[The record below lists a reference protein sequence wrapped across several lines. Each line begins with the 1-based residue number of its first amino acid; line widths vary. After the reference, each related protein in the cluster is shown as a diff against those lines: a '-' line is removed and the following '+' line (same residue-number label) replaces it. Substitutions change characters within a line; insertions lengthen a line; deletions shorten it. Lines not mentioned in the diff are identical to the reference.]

1 MNIFTLKTKNYSKQT
16 IILKTI
22 LKNNKLT
29 ATINHRGAELIS
41 LENNNQRDYIWNGN
55 PEFWGKHSPVLFP
68 IVGTLKNNLFHY
80 KNQEYHLPRHGFARD
95 MDFEL
100 VESTAEKAVFLLSY
114 NSETLKNY
122 PFEFQLQLI
131 YTLAETK
138 LSISYHVCNTGIN
151 TMPFSIGAHPA
162 FALPESFESYEVEF
176 EQTEP
181 LQYHLLENDLVST
194 ETKKLNTRNNKI
206 ALDYTLFEHDA
217 LIFKTILSKQLT
229 ILEHNRPL
237 LKVDYEGFPNLG
249 IWTKNAAAF
258 ICIEPWYGYSDVL
271 DSSNDLFQ
279 KEGIQI
285 LESKSRFQAAFSI
298 EIL

>member
-1 MNIFTLKTKNYSKQT
+1 MNIFTVNTDCLSKTKT
-16 IILKTI
+16 ILNTT

-41 LENNNQRDYIWNGN
+41 LKDNDQRDYIWNGN

-68 IVGTLKNNLFHY
+68 IVGTLKNNSFHY
-80 KNQEYHLPRHGFARD
+80 ENQEYHLSRHGFARD

-100 VESTAEKAVFLLSY
+100 VESTAEKAVFLLSH

-131 YTLAETK
+131 YTLEETK
-138 LSISYHVCNTGIN
+138 LSISYHVFNAGTN

-162 FALPESFESYEVEF
+162 FALPESFESYEIEF
-176 EQTEP
+176 NQNEP
-181 LQYHLLENDLVST
+181 LQYHLLENDLVSN
-194 ETKKLNTRNNKI
+194 ETKKLNTQDKKL

-229 ILEHNRPL
+229 ILEHKKPI
-237 LKVDYEGFPNLG
+237 LKVDYNGFPNLG
-249 IWTKNAAAF
+249 IWTKNAAPF
-258 ICIEPWYGYSDVL
+258 ICIEPWFGYSDVL
-271 DSSNDLFQ
+271 ESTGDLLL

-285 LESKSRFQAAFSI
+285 LEPNATFQSIFSI
-298 EIL
+298 KIL